1 MNQLLIMLQKEW
13 TESIRTNKLIPIIIV
28 FMILGIM
35 SPLTAIIMPDIIKNA
50 LPSAVKDFNIPEAT
64 YIDSYIQFFKN
75 INQIGLIILVIIFS
89 GILTNELSRG
99 TLLNLITKGLS
110 RKYIILSK
118 WIISTIIWTIAYII
132 GALIQYSY
140 TLYYFNN
147 EGSHKVAAY
156 IMSWLFGV
164 MLLSIIMLLS
174 TLLKNNIAVMLGI
187 LLIVVMM
194 FILSMFK
201 HIKDKLPLQLIQKN
215 TDIMIEK
222 IAFSQMYTP
231 IIITIMI
238 ILLSIILSIY
248 RFNKAEI

>member
-118 WIISTIIWTIAYII
+118 WIISTIIWTTAYII

-231 IIITIMI
+231 IIITII
-238 ILLSIILSIY
+238 IIFLSIILSIY

>member
-13 TESIRTNKLIPIIIV
+13 TESIRTNKLIPFIIV
-28 FMILGIM
+28 LMILGIM
-35 SPLTAIIMPDIIKNA
+35 SPLTALIMPDIIKSA
-50 LPSAVKDFNIPEAT
+50 LPSAIKDFNIPKAT

-75 INQIGLIILVIIFS
+75 INQIGMIILVIMFS
-89 GILTNELSRG
+89 GVLTNELSRG

-118 WIISTIIWTIAYII
+118 WMISTIIWTIAYII
-132 GALIQYSY
+132 SALIQYCY

-147 EGSHKVAAY
+147 DGTYKLAAY
-156 IMSWLFGV
+156 MMSWLFGV
-164 MLLSIIMLLS
+164 MLLSIIMFLS

-187 LLIVVMM
+187 LLIVVLM
-194 FILSMFK
+194 FVLSMFK
-201 HIKDKLPLQLIQKN
+201 HAKDKLPLQLIQKN

-222 IAFSQMYTP
+222 ISFEQMYTP
-231 IIITIMI
+231 IVITII
-238 ILLSIILSIY
+238 IIILSILLSIF

>member
-1 MNQLLIMLQKEW
+1 MNQLMIMLQKEW

-50 LPSAVKDFNIPEAT
+50 LPSTVKDFNIPEAT

-75 INQIGLIILVIIFS
+75 INQIGLIILVIMFS

-147 EGSHKVAAY
+147 EGSYKLAAY
-156 IMSWLFGV
+156 MMSWLFGV

-222 IAFSQMYTP
+222 TVFSQMFTP